1 MEEQLTGLRRDY
13 VESVSD
19 KIGKITVAWQSL
31 LEGSERQSDI
41 LANIRYHAHRLSGGA
56 VSFGFTHLGEE
67 ARALEDATAELI
79 DSKKLSNSD
88 HDRISQLITNVKD
101 AAEHM
106 SAEDGEGPAPI
117 SETEITNT
125 VLVLGEIDEDT
136 LNSLRSLEA
145 FGYRVR
151 HIPTL
156 TDKSLEIG
164 ETRPVALMADISLL
178 DFGMEKVSELMDI
191 NRWNTTPPPLVVIS
205 DRDDF
210 RTRLKALRSGAE
222 AFLVWPVA
230 DVDIV
235 DMLDRLA
242 PPTGTE
248 PLRVLVVDDEES
260 LARYYTM
267 ILEAAGMECMSISNP
282 TEVLSAATSFDPEII
297 LTDLYMPLCSGD
309 ELAAVLR
316 QKEEFDGVPII
327 FISGEVSSDAQFLAL
342 RRGADDFLTKPVN
355 AADLVAAITTRGR
368 RFRNL
373 RARISQDSLTGL
385 LNHTTIK
392 SRLEVEMSRT
402 LRTGQ
407 PMSFA
412 LIDIDHFKRVNDSY
426 GHPTGDRV
434 IKTLSRML
442 VQRLRKTDIIGRYG
456 GEEFA
461 AILPGADAETARGII
476 DDFRNA
482 FSEVAHIS
490 NEGSFTCS
498 FSCGI
503 AEFRSEDSDLT
514 ELADEALY
522 KAKQEGRNRVEV
534 A

>member
-1 MEEQLTGLRRDY
+1 
-13 VESVSD
+13 V
-19 KIGKITVAWQSL
+19 
-31 LEGSERQSDI
+31 
-41 LANIRYHAHRLSGGA
+41 H
-56 VSFGFTHLGEE
+56 
-67 ARALEDATAELI
+67 
-79 DSKKLSNSD
+79 
-88 HDRISQLITNVKD
+88 
-101 AAEHM
+101 
-106 SAEDGEGPAPI
+106 
-117 SETEITNT
+117 
-125 VLVLGEIDEDT
+125 VLGEIDEDT
-136 LNSLRSLEA
+136 LSSLRSLEA

-156 TDKSLEIG
+156 TDKSLENG

-297 LTDLYMPLCSGD
+297 QTDLYMPLCSGD

-355 AADLVAAITTRGR
+355 AADLVAAITTLGR
-368 RFRNL
+368 RFRHL
-373 RARISQDSLTGL
+373 RARIS
-385 LNHTTIK
+385 
-392 SRLEVEMSRT
+392 
-402 LRTGQ
+402 
-407 PMSFA
+407 
-412 LIDIDHFKRVNDSY
+412 
-426 GHPTGDRV
+426 
-434 IKTLSRML
+434 
-442 VQRLRKTDIIGRYG
+442 
-456 GEEFA
+456 
-461 AILPGADAETARGII
+461 
-476 DDFRNA
+476 
-482 FSEVAHIS
+482 
-490 NEGSFTCS
+490 
-498 FSCGI
+498 
-503 AEFRSEDSDLT
+503 
-514 ELADEALY
+514 
-522 KAKQEGRNRVEV
+522 
-534 A
+534 